1 MLSSIREIGELVSTK
16 AISSDRQIEGKILAI
31 VLNDDN
37 SAFQEI
43 GIEDFDVAKINR
55 YLYRDGATKGNTP
68 APIAQITEPD
78 KTFNKKVRKWLA
90 DCETLSVIEGK
101 DLEFLRGI
109 NQVLKDNNPE
119 IIAAITEK

>member
-101 DLEFLRGI
+101 DL
-109 NQVLKDNNPE
+109 NS
-119 IIAAITEK
+119 